1 MENKPVKQTR
11 DGSARVPF
19 ANAKPGE
26 NSRYLRHAFASFN
39 LPALDISDPE
49 QVRERVMWYFEHCA
63 EDDIRPSIV
72 GLANAL
78 GVCRDTL
85 WRWRTERS
93 RGESDGHSDTIKKA
107 CNIIEQ
113 MDADGL
119 RDGKTNPAAG
129 IFLLK
134 NNFGYQDKQDLV
146 LTPNNPLGDTYNPKQ
161 IAEAIE
167 ADLIED

>member
-1 MENKPVKQTR
+1 METKPSKR
-11 DGSARVPF
+11 PDRLPF
-19 ANAKPGE
+19 ANAAEGE
-26 NSRYLRHAFASFN
+26 TGRYLKHALASWN
-39 LPALDISDPE
+39 LPPLDISDGE
-49 QVRERVMWYFEHCA
+49 AVTERVYWYMNHCI
-63 EDDIRPSIV
+63 ESDIRPSIA

-78 GVCRDTL
+78 GVSRDTI
-85 WRWRTERS
+85 WRWRTERT
-93 RGESDGHSDTIKKA
+93 RAESDGHCDTIKKA
-107 CNIIEQ
+107 CAIIEQ